1 MSMKLQ
7 RITLIVV
14 LMFALASAMPHEPR
28 IPANIPASDIVLADA
43 SLNQELSVLVTRSEI
58 NVYRL

>member
-43 SLNQELSVLVTRSEI
+43 SLNQELSVLVTRS
-58 NVYRL
+58 